1 MPVMLNIMN
10 RLKSPTVTLEQL
22 DELESI
28 IIMEIVKLPG
38 SMTVEA
44 RLMECLGG
52 GQSTKGEMMDMTRH
66 AMGEPISEIFY
77 VEQYQ
82 KNLISDVV
90 SEYKFDAMK
99 VLINPEIREEIK
111 KQKEL
116 AQFSE
121 SINRKAEQGQGGQLT
136 KFQKDYNIKILR
148 MIFDSRQEQDNDMK
162 DRRELQL
169 KLNRVK
175 SLYRP
180 TGAARSQLAA
190 MTYDSS
196 QGKRFTVEKNAMM
209 QREIREK
216 LLSNFRKML
225 LKKRAELIK
234 RKDEVK
240 QPRFVSIT
248 KQRNMTSSNES
259 CEQEEESEREAD
271 NQIFV
276 TQASETKKQTKFPT
290 LAGKVTKTEPGNHKL
305 YRRDKG
311 PLRKRKHGIN
321 PIIIDTKES
330 VKIDSEES
338 SQVSLAAPDMPLVDK
353 KSILEGGA
361 DNTANRLQS
370 KLHSLLMS
378 DVKPQDQSFT
388 TSNKAS
394 EYQAS
399 RTDSS
404 KIDVLMMSI
413 INNTVDEVKNSVN
426 MDDAKHGR
434 SKSTHHGRSYFSSE
448 ISGEGS
454 QSKHIDSILH
464 PSTYSRVQQ
473 IDHMVMQS
481 YEVRQSKAE
490 LYKKLDEANK
500 TTADDYN
507 AITYDPRDDELN
519 IYNLE
524 NSVVNKKKFTAG
536 IEGYKKYLKSRNKYN
551 REQKADFAP
560 KPISQYTK
568 NMQNK
573 EIRYKLDS
581 NIKKLKTIEASLNNV
596 ITLNK

>member
-1 MPVMLNIMN
+1 
-10 RLKSPTVTLEQL
+10 
-22 DELESI
+22 
-28 IIMEIVKLPG
+28 
-38 SMTVEA
+38 
-44 RLMECLGG
+44 MECLGG
-52 GQSTKGEMMDMTRH
+52 GMSTKGELIDMSRH
-66 AMGEPISEIFY
+66 ALGVPISEIFY
-77 VEQYQ
+77 IDQYQ

-99 VLINPEIREEIK
+99 VLINPEIREKIK

-116 AQFSE
+116 VQFSE
-121 SINRKAEQGQGGQLT
+121 SINREAEQGQGGQLT

-148 MIFDSRQEQDNDMK
+148 MIFDSRQEQNNDMK

-209 QREIREK
+209 QREIRQK

-234 RKDEVK
+234 RRDEVK

-248 KQRNMTSSNES
+248 KKRNMTSSNES

-290 LAGKVTKTEPGNHKL
+290 LAGKVTKTEPGNHNL
-305 YRRDKG
+305 CRRDNG

-321 PIIIDTKES
+321 PITIDTKES

-338 SQVSLAAPDMPLVDK
+338 SQVSLAAPDMPLVDR
-353 KSILEGGA
+353 KSNLEEGA
-361 DNTANRLQS
+361 DNTANRLQA

-378 DVKPQDQSFT
+378 DGKPQDQSFT

-399 RTDSS
+399 KTGRSQ
-404 KIDVLMMSI
+404 IDVLRMSI

-426 MDDAKHGR
+426 IDDSKHGR
-434 SKSTHHGRSYFSSE
+434 SKSTHHRRSYFFSE
-448 ISGEGS
+448 MSGEGS
-454 QSKHIDSILH
+454 QSKHIDSFLH

-481 YEVRQSKAE
+481 YKVRQSKAE
-490 LYKKLDEANK
+490 LYKKLDEASK

-507 AITYDPRDDELN
+507 AITFDPREDELN

-524 NSVVNKKKFTAG
+524 NRMANKKKCTAG
-536 IEGYKKYLKSRNKYN
+536 IEGYKKYLKSRNKYK
-551 REQKADFAP
+551 REQIADFAP

-568 NMQNK
+568 SMQNK